1 MMGRL
6 FWKIL
11 LTFWLTLLVAGG
23 TAALAVWWH
32 HRALQSVSE
41 DVVIR
46 PSSILSVQ
54 AAANTFRFGGKDA
67 VSNMLQEQ
75 NQEAPAN
82 LQVYAVDANNK
93 ELLGRSVPTAMLQ
106 RIRTSI
112 QQNVAPP
119 IARSVQTQSEEL
131 IFFAPLSGQFPE
143 FQKPNRMP
151 PRYRDLTWPW
161 YLSGLIVSFIS
172 SFLLAWHFSKPVR
185 LLRKAFK
192 SIAQGDLNTRIS
204 PEIGWRRDEI
214 ADLGN
219 DFDHMASQLQTL
231 MTSQRRLLHDVSH
244 ELRSP
249 LARLQVSIGLARQQP
264 EQTQATLDRIEHE
277 AERLDKLVGE
287 VLTLS
292 RLEAGVAPS
301 TDEYVDVLELLDTV
315 VDDAR
320 FEASALNCSVILHSS
335 DDASLII
342 PAHGELLYRALEN
355 VVRNA
360 LHHTP
365 PKSTVTVTAYQNKAS
380 NTLHVTVD
388 DQGSGVPPEEL
399 DLIFEPFQRSS
410 KSSHE
415 RQGYGLGL
423 AIARRAIDSHSGS
436 IRASNRAEGGLRISI
451 ELPLLVGQVS
461 ERLEPK

>member
-54 AAANTFRFGGKDA
+54 AAANTFRFGGKEA
-67 VSNMLQEQ
+67 VYNMLLEQ
-75 NQEAPAN
+75 SQEAPEI
-82 LQVYAVDANNK
+82 LQVYAVDSTNK
-93 ELLGRSVPTAMLQ
+93 ELLGRSVPDATLQ
-106 RIRTSI
+106 RIRKSI
-112 QQNVAPP
+112 GLNVDPP
-119 IARSVQTQSEEL
+119 IARSAKAKEEEL

-143 FQKPNRMP
+143 FQKPNRLP
-151 PRYRDLTWPW
+151 SRYRDLTWPW

-192 SIAQGDLNTRIS
+192 SIAHGDLNTRIS

-219 DFDHMASQLQTL
+219 DFDHMAGQLQTL
-231 MTSQRRLLHDVSH
+231 MASQRRLLHDISH

-320 FEASALNCSVILHSS
+320 FEASALNRSVVLHSS

-365 PKSTVTVTAYQNKAS
+365 PETTVTVTAYQHKAT
-380 NTLHVTVD
+380 NTLHITVD
-388 DQGSGVPPEEL
+388 DQGSGVPPEEI

-410 KSSHE
+410 QSRHE
-415 RQGYGLGL
+415 HHGYGLGL

-436 IRASNRAEGGLRISI
+436 IRASNRPEGGLRISI
-451 ELPLLVGQVS
+451 ELPLLAKQT
-461 ERLEPK
+461 EMNQTA

>member
-1 MMGRL
+1 MLGRL

-11 LTFWLTLLVAGG
+11 LTFWLTLVVASG

-32 HRALQSVSE
+32 HRALQSVAE

-54 AAANTFRFGGKDA
+54 AAANTFRFGGQAA
-67 VSNMLQEQ
+67 VYNMLLEQ
-75 NQEAPAN
+75 SQEAPEN

-93 ELLGRSVPTAMLQ
+93 ELLGRAVPAAALA
-106 RIRTSI
+106 RIRNS
-112 QQNVAPP
+112 VKLKVDPP
-119 IARSVQTQSEEL
+119 IARSAQSQEQEL

-143 FQKPNRMP
+143 FQKPNRLP

-214 ADLGN
+214 ADLGH
-219 DFDHMASQLQTL
+219 DFDHMASQLQNL

-264 EQTQATLDRIEHE
+264 EQTQATLERIEHE
-277 AERLDKLVGE
+277 AERLNELVGE

-292 RLEAGVAPS
+292 RLEAGVATS

-320 FEASALNCSVILHSS
+320 FEASALKRSVVLHSS

-360 LHHTP
+360 LYHTP
-365 PKSTVTVTAYQNKAS
+365 AETTVTVTAYQNKVT
-380 NTLHVTVD
+380 NTLHITVD
-388 DQGSGVPPEEL
+388 DQGGGVPFDEIE
-399 DLIFEPFQRSS
+399 LIFEPFQRSG
-410 KSSHE
+410 KGKHE
-415 RQGYGLGL
+415 YQGYGLGL
-423 AIARRAIDSHSGS
+423 AIARRAIDSHHGS
-436 IRASNRAEGGLRISI
+436 IRANNRPEGGLRISI
-451 ELPLLVGQVS
+451 ELPLQTNLLS
-461 ERLEPK
+461 PSL

>member
-1 MMGRL
+1 MLGRL

-11 LTFWLTLLVAGG
+11 LTFWLTLVVASG

-32 HRALQSVSE
+32 HRALQSVAE

-54 AAANTFRFGGKDA
+54 AAANTFRFGGQAA
-67 VSNMLQEQ
+67 VYNMLLEQ
-75 NQEAPAN
+75 SQEAPKN

-93 ELLGRSVPTAMLQ
+93 ELLGRAVPAAALA
-106 RIRTSI
+106 RIRNS
-112 QQNVAPP
+112 VKLKVDPP
-119 IARSVQTQSEEL
+119 IARSAQSQEQEL

-143 FQKPNRMP
+143 FQKPNRLP

-214 ADLGN
+214 ADLGH
-219 DFDHMASQLQTL
+219 DFDHMASQLQNL

-264 EQTQATLDRIEHE
+264 EQTQATLERIEHE
-277 AERLDKLVGE
+277 AERLNELVGE

-292 RLEAGVAPS
+292 RLEAGVATS

-320 FEASALNCSVILHSS
+320 FEASALKRSVVLHSS
-335 DDASLII
+335 DDTSLII

-360 LHHTP
+360 LYHTP
-365 PKSTVTVTAYQNKAS
+365 PETTVTVTAYQNKVT
-380 NTLHVTVD
+380 NTLHITVD
-388 DQGSGVPPEEL
+388 DQGGGVPFDEIE
-399 DLIFEPFQRSS
+399 LIFEPFQRSG
-410 KSSHE
+410 KGKHE
-415 RQGYGLGL
+415 YQGYGLGL
-423 AIARRAIDSHSGS
+423 AIARRAIDSHHGS
-436 IRASNRAEGGLRISI
+436 IRANNRPEGGLRISI
-451 ELPLLVGQVS
+451 ELPLQTNLLS
-461 ERLEPK
+461 PSL

>member
-46 PSSILSVQ
+46 PSSVLSVQ
-54 AAANTFRFGGKDA
+54 AAANTFRFGGKEA
-67 VSNMLQEQ
+67 VQNMLLEQ
-75 NQEAPAN
+75 SKEAPEN
-82 LQVYAVDANNK
+82 LQVYAVNASNQ
-93 ELLGRSVPTAMLQ
+93 ELLGRIVPAAMLE
-106 RIRTSI
+106 RIRNSI
-112 QQNVAPP
+112 EKDVSPP
-119 IARSVQTQSEEL
+119 IARSVLAQNEEL

-143 FQKPNRMP
+143 FQKPNRLP
-151 PRYRDLTWPW
+151 SRYRDLTWPW
-161 YLSGLIVSFIS
+161 YLSGLMVSFIS

-192 SIAQGDLNTRIS
+192 SIAHGDLNTRIS

-219 DFDHMASQLQTL
+219 DFDHMAGQLQTL
-231 MTSQRRLLHDVSH
+231 MASQRRLLHDISH

-320 FEASALNCSVILHSS
+320 FEASALNRSVVLHSS
-335 DDASLII
+335 DDDSLII

-360 LHHTP
+360 IHHTP
-365 PKSTVTVTAYQNKAS
+365 PETTVTVTAYQNKLT

-388 DQGSGVPPEEL
+388 DQGSGVPPEEIE
-399 DLIFEPFQRSS
+399 LIFEPFQRSS
-410 KSSHE
+410 KGINDRH
-415 RQGYGLGL
+415 GYGLGL
-423 AIARRAIDSHSGS
+423 AIARRAIDSHSGN
-436 IRASNRAEGGLRISI
+436 IRASNRIEGGLRISI
-451 ELPLLVGQVS
+451 ELPLLAKQTEVTMTT
-461 ERLEPK
+461 

>member
-1 MMGRL
+1 MIGRL

-23 TAALAVWWH
+23 SAALAVWWH

-54 AAANTFRFGGKDA
+54 AAANTFRFGGKEA
-67 VSNMLQEQ
+67 VYNMLLEQ
-75 NQEAPAN
+75 SQEAPAH
-82 LQVYAVDANNK
+82 LQVYAVDANHQ
-93 ELLGRSVPTAMLQ
+93 ELLGRSVPASTLE
-106 RIRTSI
+106 RIRKS
-112 QQNVAPP
+112 VDLKVSPP
-119 IARSVQTQSEEL
+119 IARSVQAQDQEL

-143 FQKPNRMP
+143 FQKPNRLP
-151 PRYRDLTWPW
+151 ARYRDLTWPW

-185 LLRKAFK
+185 LLSKAFK
-192 SIAQGDLNTRIS
+192 SLAQGDLNTRIS
-204 PEIGWRRDEI
+204 SEIGWRRDEI
-214 ADLGN
+214 ADLGH
-219 DFDHMASQLQTL
+219 DFDHMAGQLQNL

-264 EQTQATLDRIEHE
+264 EHTQATLDRIEYE

-320 FEASALNCSVILHSS
+320 FEASALNRSVVLHSS

-365 PKSTVTVTAYQNKAS
+365 PETTVTVTAYQHKAT
-380 NTLHVTVD
+380 NTLHITVD
-388 DQGSGVPPEEL
+388 DQGSGVPPEEI

-410 KSSHE
+410 QTSNQY
-415 RQGYGLGL
+415 QGYGLGL
-423 AIARRAIDSHSGS
+423 AIARRAIDSHSGR
-436 IRASNRAEGGLRISI
+436 IRASNRPEGGLRISI
-451 ELPLLVGQVS
+451 ELPLQARQVS
-461 ERLEPK
+461 EPLEPK

>member
-1 MMGRL
+1 MLGRL

-11 LTFWLTLLVAGG
+11 LTFWLTLVVAGG

-32 HRALQSVSE
+32 HRALQSVAE

-54 AAANTFRFGGKDA
+54 AAANTFRFGGQAA
-67 VSNMLQEQ
+67 VYNMLLEQ
-75 NQEAPAN
+75 SQEAPEN

-93 ELLGRSVPTAMLQ
+93 ELLGRAVPAAALA
-106 RIRTSI
+106 RIRNS
-112 QQNVAPP
+112 VKLKVDPP
-119 IARSVQTQSEEL
+119 IARSAQSQEQEL

-143 FQKPNRMP
+143 FQKPNRLP

-214 ADLGN
+214 ADLGH
-219 DFDHMASQLQTL
+219 DFDHMASQLQNL

-264 EQTQATLDRIEHE
+264 EQTQATLERIEYE
-277 AERLDKLVGE
+277 AERLNELVGE

-292 RLEAGVAPS
+292 RLEAGVATS

-320 FEASALNCSVILHSS
+320 FEASALKRSVVLHSS

-360 LHHTP
+360 LYHTP
-365 PKSTVTVTAYQNKAS
+365 AETTVTVTAYQNKVT
-380 NTLHVTVD
+380 NTLHITVD
-388 DQGSGVPPEEL
+388 DQGGGVPFDEIE
-399 DLIFEPFQRSS
+399 LIFEPFQRSG
-410 KSSHE
+410 KGKHE
-415 RQGYGLGL
+415 YQGYGLGL
-423 AIARRAIDSHSGS
+423 AIARRAIDSHHGS
-436 IRASNRAEGGLRISI
+436 IRANNRPEGGLRISI
-451 ELPLLVGQVS
+451 ELPLQTNLLS
-461 ERLEPK
+461 PSL

>member
-1 MMGRL
+1 MLGRL

-11 LTFWLTLLVAGG
+11 LTFWLTLVVASG

-32 HRALQSVSE
+32 HRALQSVAE

-54 AAANTFRFGGKDA
+54 AAANTFRFGGQAA
-67 VSNMLQEQ
+67 VYNMLLEQ
-75 NQEAPAN
+75 SQEAPKN

-93 ELLGRSVPTAMLQ
+93 ELLGRAVPAAALA
-106 RIRTSI
+106 RIRNS
-112 QQNVAPP
+112 VKLKVDPP
-119 IARSVQTQSEEL
+119 IARSAQSQEQEL

-143 FQKPNRMP
+143 FQKPNRLP

-214 ADLGN
+214 ADLGH
-219 DFDHMASQLQTL
+219 DFDHMASQLQNL

-264 EQTQATLDRIEHE
+264 EQTQATLERIEHE
-277 AERLDKLVGE
+277 AERLNELVGE

-292 RLEAGVAPS
+292 RLEAGVATS

-320 FEASALNCSVILHSS
+320 FEASALKRSVVLHSS

-360 LHHTP
+360 LYHTP
-365 PKSTVTVTAYQNKAS
+365 PETTVTVTAYQNKVT
-380 NTLHVTVD
+380 NTLHITVD
-388 DQGSGVPPEEL
+388 DQGGGVPFDEIE
-399 DLIFEPFQRSS
+399 LIFEPFQRSG
-410 KSSHE
+410 KGKHE
-415 RQGYGLGL
+415 YQGYGLGL
-423 AIARRAIDSHSGS
+423 AIARRAIDSHHGS
-436 IRASNRAEGGLRISI
+436 IRANNRPEGGLRISI
-451 ELPLLVGQVS
+451 ELPLQTNLLS
-461 ERLEPK
+461 PSL

>member
-1 MMGRL
+1 MGRL

-32 HRALQSVSE
+32 HRALQAVSE

-67 VSNMLQEQ
+67 VYHMLLEQ
-75 NQEAPAN
+75 SKEAPES
-82 LQVYAVDANNK
+82 LRVYAVDAGNQ
-93 ELLGRSVPTAMLQ
+93 ELLGRSVPEAMLQ

-112 QQNVAPP
+112 QQNVDPP
-119 IARSVQTQSEEL
+119 IARSVKLKDEDL

-143 FQKPNRMP
+143 FKKPNRLP
-151 PRYRDLTWPW
+151 ARYRDITWPW

-219 DFDHMASQLQTL
+219 DFDHMASQLQNL
-231 MTSQRRLLHDVSH
+231 MASQRRLLHDVSH

-264 EQTQATLDRIEHE
+264 EQTQQTLDRIEHE
-277 AERLDKLVGE
+277 SERLDKLVGE

-320 FEASALNCSVILHSS
+320 FEASALSRSVVLHSS
-335 DDASLII
+335 DDNSLII

-360 LHHTP
+360 IHHTP
-365 PKSTVTVTAYQNKAS
+365 PETTVTVTAYQNKLT
-380 NTLHVTVD
+380 NTLHISVD
-388 DQGSGVPPEEL
+388 DQGKGVPPEEIE
-399 DLIFEPFQRSS
+399 LIFEPFQRSS
-410 KSSHE
+410 KGMNDRH
-415 RQGYGLGL
+415 GYGLGL

-436 IRASNRAEGGLRISI
+436 IRASNRAEDGLRISI
-451 ELPLLVGQVS
+451 ELPLKATQAELN
-461 ERLEPK
+461 KID

>member
-1 MMGRL
+1 MLGRL

-11 LTFWLTLLVAGG
+11 LTFWLTLVVASG

-32 HRALQSVSE
+32 HRALQSVAE

-54 AAANTFRFGGKDA
+54 AAANTFRFGGQAA
-67 VSNMLQEQ
+67 VYNMLLEQ
-75 NQEAPAN
+75 SQEAPEN

-93 ELLGRSVPTAMLQ
+93 ELLGRAVPAAALA
-106 RIRTSI
+106 RIRNS
-112 QQNVAPP
+112 VKLKVDPP
-119 IARSVQTQSEEL
+119 IARSAQSQEQEL

-143 FQKPNRMP
+143 FQKPNRLP

-214 ADLGN
+214 ADLGH
-219 DFDHMASQLQTL
+219 DFDHMASQLQNL

-264 EQTQATLDRIEHE
+264 EQTQATLERIEHE
-277 AERLDKLVGE
+277 AERLNELVGE

-292 RLEAGVAPS
+292 RLEAGVATS

-320 FEASALNCSVILHSS
+320 FEASALKRSVVLHSS

-342 PAHGELLYRALEN
+342 PADGELLYRALEN

-360 LHHTP
+360 LYHTP
-365 PKSTVTVTAYQNKAS
+365 AETTVTVTAYQNKVT
-380 NTLHVTVD
+380 NTLHITVD
-388 DQGSGVPPEEL
+388 DQGGGVPFDEIE
-399 DLIFEPFQRSS
+399 LIFEPFQRSG
-410 KSSHE
+410 KGKHE
-415 RQGYGLGL
+415 YQGYGLGL
-423 AIARRAIDSHSGS
+423 AIARRAIDSHHGS
-436 IRASNRAEGGLRISI
+436 IRANNRPEGGLRISI
-451 ELPLLVGQVS
+451 ELPLQTNLLS
-461 ERLEPK
+461 PSL

>member
-32 HRALQSVSE
+32 HRALQSVSA

-54 AAANTFRFGGKDA
+54 AAANTFRFGGQEA
-67 VSNMLQEQ
+67 VYNMLLEQ
-75 NQEAPAN
+75 SQEAPEN

-93 ELLGRSVPTAMLQ
+93 ELLGRAVPEAALA
-106 RIRTSI
+106 RIRNS
-112 QQNVAPP
+112 VKLKVDPP
-119 IARSVQTQSEEL
+119 IARSAKAQEQEL

-143 FQKPNRMP
+143 FQKPNRLP

-192 SIAQGDLNTRIS
+192 SLAQGDLTTRIS
-204 PEIGWRRDEI
+204 PELGWRRDEI

-219 DFDHMASQLQTL
+219 DFDHMAGQLQNL

-264 EQTQATLDRIEHE
+264 EHTQATLDRIEHE

-320 FEASALNCSVILHSS
+320 FEASALNRSVVLHSS
-335 DDASLII
+335 DDDSLII

-365 PKSTVTVTAYQNKAS
+365 PETTVTVTAYQNKVS
-380 NTLHVTVD
+380 NMLHVTVD

-410 KSSHE
+410 KGINDRH
-415 RQGYGLGL
+415 GYGLGL

-436 IRASNRAEGGLRISI
+436 IRAINRPEGGLRISI
-451 ELPLLVGQVS
+451 ELPLLAKQT
-461 ERLEPK
+461 EMNQTA

>member
-1 MMGRL
+1 MLGRL

-11 LTFWLTLLVAGG
+11 LTFWLTLVVASG

-32 HRALQSVSE
+32 HRALQSVAE

-54 AAANTFRFGGKDA
+54 AAANTFRFGGQAA
-67 VSNMLQEQ
+67 VYNMLLEQ
-75 NQEAPAN
+75 SQEAPKN

-93 ELLGRSVPTAMLQ
+93 ELLGRAVPAAALA
-106 RIRTSI
+106 RIRNS
-112 QQNVAPP
+112 VKLKVDPP
-119 IARSVQTQSEEL
+119 IARSAQFQEQEL

-143 FQKPNRMP
+143 FQKPNRLP

-161 YLSGLIVSFIS
+161 YLSGLIASFIS
-172 SFLLAWHFSKPVR
+172 SFLLAWHFSRPVR

-192 SIAQGDLNTRIS
+192 SIAQGNLNTRIS
-204 PEIGWRRDEI
+204 PEIGCRRDEI
-214 ADLGN
+214 ADLGH
-219 DFDHMASQLQTL
+219 DFDHMASQLQNL

-264 EQTQATLDRIEHE
+264 EQTQATLERIEHE
-277 AERLDKLVGE
+277 AERLDQLVGE

-292 RLEAGVAPS
+292 RLEAGVAAP

-320 FEASALNCSVILHSS
+320 FEASALKRSVVLHSS

-360 LHHTP
+360 LYHTP
-365 PKSTVTVTAYQNKAS
+365 LETTVTVTAYQNKVT
-380 NTLHVTVD
+380 NTLHITVD
-388 DQGSGVPPEEL
+388 DQGSGVPFDEIE
-399 DLIFEPFQRSS
+399 LIFEPFQRSG
-410 KSSHE
+410 KGKQE
-415 RQGYGLGL
+415 YQGYGLGL
-423 AIARRAIDSHSGS
+423 AIARRAIDSHQGS
-436 IRASNRAEGGLRISI
+436 IRASNRSEGGLRISI
-451 ELPLLVGQVS
+451 ELPLSAKQAEMS
-461 ERLEPK
+461 HTI

>member
-1 MMGRL
+1 MLGRL

-11 LTFWLTLLVAGG
+11 LTFWLTLVVAGG

-32 HRALQSVSE
+32 HRALQSVAE

-54 AAANTFRFGGKDA
+54 AAANTFHFGGQAA
-67 VSNMLQEQ
+67 VYNMLLEQ
-75 NQEAPAN
+75 SQEAPEN

-93 ELLGRSVPTAMLQ
+93 ELLGRAVPAAALA
-106 RIRTSI
+106 RIRNS
-112 QQNVAPP
+112 VKLKVDPP
-119 IARSVQTQSEEL
+119 IARSAQSQEQEL

-143 FQKPNRMP
+143 FQKPNRLP

-214 ADLGN
+214 ADLGH
-219 DFDHMASQLQTL
+219 DFDHMASQLQNL

-249 LARLQVSIGLARQQP
+249 LARLQVSISLARQQP
-264 EQTQATLDRIEHE
+264 EQTQATLERIEHE
-277 AERLDKLVGE
+277 AERLNELVGE

-292 RLEAGVAPS
+292 RLEAGVATS

-320 FEASALNCSVILHSS
+320 FEASALKRSVVLHSS

-360 LHHTP
+360 LYHTP
-365 PKSTVTVTAYQNKAS
+365 PETTVTVTAYQNKVT
-380 NTLHVTVD
+380 NTLHITVD
-388 DQGSGVPPEEL
+388 DQGGGVPFDEIE
-399 DLIFEPFQRSS
+399 LIFEPFQRSG
-410 KSSHE
+410 KGKHE
-415 RQGYGLGL
+415 YQGYGLGL
-423 AIARRAIDSHSGS
+423 AIARRAIDSHHGS
-436 IRASNRAEGGLRISI
+436 IRANNRPEGGLRISI
-451 ELPLLVGQVS
+451 ELPLQTNLLS
-461 ERLEPK
+461 SSL